1 MQIQETEPSKAIQCR
16 WKIQTAPVSRTWRG
30 NTAEGRPGDV
40 PGRRREYASLSRTF
54 LAPGQRALRADLE
67 CIAAPAP
74 GGRPGAGGTAPSAPS
89 RLHQLHQASAA
100 HNAGM
105 DPDQEWLPPRQERS
119 QSSCVD
125 SAGAQSTRLRPLV
138 LGAIVDTLKELGP
151 LIGGRR
157 ALMIRL

>member
-1 MQIQETEPSKAIQCR
+1 MQIQETEPSKAIRCR

-74 GGRPGAGGTAPSAPS
+74 GGRPDAGGTAPSAPS
-89 RLHQLHQASAA
+89 RLHQLHASAA
-100 HNAGM
+100 HNA
-105 DPDQEWLPPRQERS
+105 ERIRIRNGCP
-119 QSSCVD
+119 SSGTISIVLRRFGGRAID
-125 SAGAQSTRLRPLV
+125 APATAQSWSL
-138 LGAIVDTLKELGP
+138 EQ
-151 LIGGRR
+151 
-157 ALMIRL
+157 